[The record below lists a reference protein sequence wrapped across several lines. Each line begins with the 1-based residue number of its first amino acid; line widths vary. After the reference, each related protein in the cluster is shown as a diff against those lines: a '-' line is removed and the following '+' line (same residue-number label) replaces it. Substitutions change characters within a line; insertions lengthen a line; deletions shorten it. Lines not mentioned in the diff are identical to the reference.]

1 MKYRRLGRSG
11 LKVSEISLGSWLT
24 YGGYVERENAVNSI
38 KTAYDLGINFFD
50 TANVYE
56 KGAAEELVGKALK
69 AYPRESYVL
78 ATKAFWPMGEGPND
92 RGLRASIYGAGECQP
107 EVNSIKTA
115 YDLGIN
121 FFDTANV
128 YEKGAAEELVGK
140 ALKAYPRES
149 YVLAT
154 KAFWPMGEGPND
166 RGLSRKHITEQANAS
181 LKRLGHDYVD
191 IFYCHRH
198 DPETPLEE
206 TLRAIDDLV
215 RQGKVLYVG
224 VSEWQA
230 SQIAEAIG
238 VADRYLLDRIV
249 VNQPIYNMFERYI
262 EKEVMPLSERVGI
275 GQVVF
280 SPLAQGLLTGK
291 YTSASDIPQ
300 DSRAAKLDWMR
311 KGITEEKIA
320 KVQQLEGVAKELGI
334 SVGNLA
340 LAWILRKD
348 NVASA
353 LVGASRPE
361 QVTENAK
368 ASGIVLSEDVQERIE
383 DILK

>member
-1 MKYRRLGRSG
+1 MKYRRLGGSG

-56 KGAAEELVGKALK
+56 RGAAEELVGEALK

-78 ATKAFWPMGEGPND
+78 ATKAFWPMGD
-92 RGLRASIYGAGECQP
+92 
-107 EVNSIKTA
+107 
-115 YDLGIN
+115 
-121 FFDTANV
+121 
-128 YEKGAAEELVGK
+128 
-140 ALKAYPRES
+140 
-149 YVLAT
+149 
-154 KAFWPMGEGPND
+154 GPND
-166 RGLSRKHITEQANAS
+166 RGLSRKHIMEQAHAS
-181 LKRLGHDYVD
+181 LKRLNHDYVD

-206 TLRAIDDLV
+206 TLRALDDLV

-230 SQIAEAIG
+230 SQIAEALG

-249 VNQPIYNMFERYI
+249 VNQPQYNMFERYI
-262 EKEVMPLSERVGI
+262 EKEIMPLCERSGI

-300 DSRAAKLDWMR
+300 DSRAAKLEWMR
-311 KGITEEKIA
+311 KGITEEKIN
-320 KVQQLEGVAKELGI
+320 KVKQLEGIASELGL

-340 LAWILRKD
+340 LAWILRNS

-353 LVGASRPE
+353 LVGASRPD

-368 ASGIVLSEDVQERIE
+368 ASGVELNAEVIDRIE
-383 DILK
+383 EILK

>member
-1 MKYRRLGRSG
+1 MKYRRLGGSG

-92 RGLRASIYGAGECQP
+92 RGL
-107 EVNSIKTA
+107 
-115 YDLGIN
+115 
-121 FFDTANV
+121 
-128 YEKGAAEELVGK
+128 
-140 ALKAYPRES
+140 
-149 YVLAT
+149 
-154 KAFWPMGEGPND
+154 
-166 RGLSRKHITEQANAS
+166 SRKHIVEQANAS

-198 DPETPLEE
+198 DPETPLHE
-206 TLRAIDDLV
+206 TLRAIDDLI
-215 RQGKVLYVG
+215 RQGKVLYAG

-230 SQIAEAIG
+230 SQIAEALG

-249 VNQPIYNMFERYI
+249 VNQPVYNMFDRYI
-262 EKEVMPLSERVGI
+262 EKEVIPLCERSGI

-291 YTSASDIPQ
+291 YTSATDIPQ
-300 DSRAAKLDWMR
+300 DSRAAKLEWVR
-311 KGITEEKIA
+311 KGITEERIA
-320 KVQQLEGVAKELGI
+320 KVRQLEAIAAELGI
-334 SVGNLA
+334 TVGNLA
-340 LAWILRKD
+340 LAWILSHE

-368 ASGIVLSEDVQERIE
+368 ASGIELSEDVLSRIE
-383 DILK
+383 EILK

>member
-1 MKYRRLGRSG
+1 MKYRRLGGSG

-56 KGAAEELVGKALK
+56 RGAAEELVGEALK

-78 ATKAFWPMGEGPND
+78 ATKAFWPMGD
-92 RGLRASIYGAGECQP
+92 
-107 EVNSIKTA
+107 
-115 YDLGIN
+115 
-121 FFDTANV
+121 
-128 YEKGAAEELVGK
+128 
-140 ALKAYPRES
+140 
-149 YVLAT
+149 
-154 KAFWPMGEGPND
+154 GPND
-166 RGLSRKHITEQANAS
+166 RGLSRKHIIEQANAS

-198 DPETPLEE
+198 DPETPLHE
-206 TLRAIDDLV
+206 TLRAIDDLI
-215 RQGKVLYVG
+215 RQGKVLYAG

-230 SQIAEAIG
+230 SQIAEALG

-249 VNQPIYNMFERYI
+249 VNQPIYNMFQRYI
-262 EKEVMPLSERVGI
+262 EKEIIPLSERSGI

-300 DSRAAKLDWMR
+300 DSRAAKLDGMR
-311 KGITEEKIA
+311 NGITEEKIA
-320 KVQQLEGVAKELGI
+320 KVQQLTAIATELEI

-340 LAWILRKD
+340 LAWILRKE

-353 LVGASRPE
+353 LIGASRPE

-368 ASGIVLSEDVQERIE
+368 ASDIELSEDVLNRDEE
-383 DILK
+383 ILQ

>member
-1 MKYRRLGRSG
+1 MKYRRLGGSG

-24 YGGYVERENAVNSI
+24 YGGYVERENAVQSI

-56 KGAAEELVGKALK
+56 RGAAEELVGKALK
-69 AYPRESYVL
+69 E
-78 ATKAFWPMGEGPND
+78 
-92 RGLRASIYGAGECQP
+92 
-107 EVNSIKTA
+107 
-115 YDLGIN
+115 
-121 FFDTANV
+121 
-128 YEKGAAEELVGK
+128 
-140 ALKAYPRES
+140 YPRES

-166 RGLSRKHITEQANAS
+166 RGLSRKHVVEQANAS

-198 DPETPLEE
+198 DPETPLYE

-230 SQIAEAIG
+230 SQIAEALG

-249 VNQPIYNMFERYI
+249 VNQPVYNMFERYI
-262 EKEVMPLSERVGI
+262 EKEVVPLSERSGI

-300 DSRAAKLDWMR
+300 DSRAAKLDWVR

-320 KVQQLEGVAKELGI
+320 KVKQLEGIAKELDV

-340 LAWILRKD
+340 LAWILRLN

-368 ASGIVLSEDVQERIE
+368 ASGIELSDDVLSRIE
-383 DILK
+383 EILK

>member
-1 MKYRRLGRSG
+1 MKYRRLGGSG

-56 KGAAEELVGKALK
+56 KGAAEELVGEALK

-78 ATKAFWPMGEGPND
+78 ATKAFWPMGD
-92 RGLRASIYGAGECQP
+92 
-107 EVNSIKTA
+107 
-115 YDLGIN
+115 
-121 FFDTANV
+121 
-128 YEKGAAEELVGK
+128 
-140 ALKAYPRES
+140 
-149 YVLAT
+149 
-154 KAFWPMGEGPND
+154 GPND
-166 RGLSRKHITEQANAS
+166 RGLSRKHITEQVHAS
-181 LKRLGHDYVD
+181 LKRLKHDYVD

-206 TLRAIDDLV
+206 TLRAIDDLI
-215 RQGKVLYVG
+215 RQGKVLYAG

-230 SQIAEAIG
+230 SQIAEALG

-249 VNQPIYNMFERYI
+249 VNQPQYNMFHRYI
-262 EKEVMPLSERVGI
+262 EKEIMPLCERSGI

-300 DSRAAKLDWMR
+300 DSRAARLEWMR
-311 KGITEEKIA
+311 KGIMEEKINQV
-320 KVQQLEGVAKELGI
+320 KQLEGIAKELGI

-340 LAWILRKD
+340 LAWVLRSG

-368 ASGIVLSEDVQERIE
+368 ASGVELSEDVLNRIE
-383 DILK
+383 EILK

>member
-1 MKYRRLGRSG
+1 MNYRKLGGTG

-56 KGAAEELVGKALK
+56 RGAAEVLVGEALRQ
-69 AYPRESYVL
+69 YPRESYVL
-78 ATKAFWPMGEGPND
+78 ATKVFWPMGDGPND
-92 RGLRASIYGAGECQP
+92 
-107 EVNSIKTA
+107 K
-115 YDLGIN
+115 
-121 FFDTANV
+121 
-128 YEKGAAEELVGK
+128 
-140 ALKAYPRES
+140 
-149 YVLAT
+149 
-154 KAFWPMGEGPND
+154 
-166 RGLSRKHITEQANAS
+166 GLSRKHVIEQANAS
-181 LKRLGHDYVD
+181 LKRLGLDYVD
-191 IFYCHRH
+191 IYYCHRY
-198 DPETPLEE
+198 DPETPLYE
-206 TLRAIDDLV
+206 TLRAFDDLV
-215 RQGKVLYVG
+215 RQGKALYVG

-230 SQIAEAIG
+230 SQIAEALG
-238 VADRYLLDRIV
+238 TADRYLLDRIV

-262 EKEVMPLSERVGI
+262 EKEVVPLCERSGI

-291 YTSASDIPQ
+291 YTSVSDIPA
-300 DSRAAKLDWMR
+300 DSRAAKLEWMR

-320 KVQQLEGVAKELGI
+320 KVRQLEGIAKELGM
-334 SVGNLA
+334 SVGTLA
-340 LAWILRKD
+340 LAWILRLP

-368 ASGIVLSEDVQERIE
+368 AAGVKLDEDVLARIE
-383 DILK
+383 AILA

>member
-1 MKYRRLGRSG
+1 MKYRRLGGSG

-24 YGGYVERENAVNSI
+24 YGGYVERENAVNAI

-56 KGAAEELVGKALK
+56 RGAAEVLVGEALK

-78 ATKAFWPMGEGPND
+78 ATKVFWPMGD
-92 RGLRASIYGAGECQP
+92 
-107 EVNSIKTA
+107 
-115 YDLGIN
+115 
-121 FFDTANV
+121 
-128 YEKGAAEELVGK
+128 
-140 ALKAYPRES
+140 
-149 YVLAT
+149 
-154 KAFWPMGEGPND
+154 GPND
-166 RGLSRKHITEQANAS
+166 RGLSRKHVMEQAHAS

-206 TLRAIDDLV
+206 TLRALDDLV

-230 SQIAEAIG
+230 SQIAEALG

-262 EKEVMPLSERVGI
+262 EKEIIPLSERSGI

-291 YTSASDIPQ
+291 YTSASDVPA
-300 DSRAAKLDWMR
+300 DSRAAKLDWVR
-311 KGITEEKIA
+311 KGITEDKLA
-320 KVQQLEGVAKELGI
+320 KVRALEGVAAELGL

-340 LAWILRKD
+340 LAWILRQP

-368 ASGIVLSEDVQERIE
+368 ASGIELGADVIDRIE
-383 DILK
+383 DILKGS

>member
-1 MKYRRLGRSG
+1 MKYRRLGGSG

-56 KGAAEELVGKALK
+56 KGAAEELVGETLK

-78 ATKAFWPMGEGPND
+78 ATKAFWPMGD
-92 RGLRASIYGAGECQP
+92 
-107 EVNSIKTA
+107 
-115 YDLGIN
+115 
-121 FFDTANV
+121 
-128 YEKGAAEELVGK
+128 
-140 ALKAYPRES
+140 
-149 YVLAT
+149 
-154 KAFWPMGEGPND
+154 GPND
-166 RGLSRKHITEQANAS
+166 RGLSRKHIMEQVHAS
-181 LKRLGHDYVD
+181 LKRLKHDYVD

-198 DPETPLEE
+198 DAETPLEE

-230 SQIAEAIG
+230 SQIAEALG

-249 VNQPIYNMFERYI
+249 VNQPEYNMFNRYI
-262 EKEVMPLSERVGI
+262 EKEIMPLSERSGI

-280 SPLAQGLLTGK
+280 CPLAQGLLTGK
-291 YTSASDIPQ
+291 YTSVSDIPQ
-300 DSRAAKLDWMR
+300 DSRAAKLEWMR
-311 KGITEEKIA
+311 KGITEEKIN
-320 KVQQLEGVAKELGI
+320 KVKQLEGIAGELGI
-334 SVGNLA
+334 SMGNLA
-340 LAWILRKD
+340 LAWILRNR

-368 ASGIVLSEDVQERIE
+368 ASGVELSEDVLNRIE